1 MSNEECPASRKS
13 LFAVSSSRLTGLRF
27 SILFESMENNDIN
40 HGGFQQLKK
49 QASVD
54 KYSIIFK
61 NRYQPIPENCD
72 YNIKSLLSVV

>member
-54 KYSIIFK
+54 KYSIL

-72 YNIKSLLSVV
+72 FNI

>member
-13 LFAVSSSRLTGLRF
+13 LFAVSSSRLAGLRF

-54 KYSIIFK
+54 KYTQEKKAVFLRFSNYLEK
-61 NRYQPIPENCD
+61 VY
-72 YNIKSLLSVV
+72 K